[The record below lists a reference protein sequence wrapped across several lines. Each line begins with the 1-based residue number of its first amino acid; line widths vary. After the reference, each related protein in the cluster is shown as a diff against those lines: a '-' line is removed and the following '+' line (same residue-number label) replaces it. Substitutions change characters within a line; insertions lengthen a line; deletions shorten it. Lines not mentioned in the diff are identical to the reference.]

1 MTMWARVGATAVGA
15 SVLLFSPAAALAAP
29 AHQAPPVRSAP
40 TGPPPP
46 RPVVQGSTAIAA
58 LPTRERSTATARASS
73 ISLLHLADTEQ
84 LA

>member
-1 MTMWARVGATAVGA
+1 MAMWARVGATAVGA
-15 SVLLFSPAAALAAP
+15 SVLLFSPAAALASP
-29 AHQAPPVRSAP
+29 AHQPHPARSAP

-46 RPVVQGSTAIAA
+46 RPLVQTSTAVAS

>member
-1 MTMWARVGATAVGA
+1 MASWARVGAGAIGA
-15 SVLLFSPAAALAAP
+15 SVLLFSSAAAVAAP
-29 AHQAPPVRSAP
+29 AHQPHPVRSAP

-46 RPVVQGSTAIAA
+46 RPLVQASTTVAG
-58 LPTRERSTATARASS
+58 LPTRERNTATARASS